1 MDGAAV
7 FDRIAFF
14 FAVAF
19 LTVILLGLFV
29 ALWQLALEVMYSALA
44 YTVRWI
50 HSANLAFR
58 RWWRARRNR

>member
-19 LTVILLGLFV
+19 LTVIVLGLFV
-29 ALWQLALEVMYSALA
+29 ALWQLALEVMYSALVF
-44 YTVRWI
+44 TVRWV
-50 HSANLAFR
+50 HSVNLAFR
-58 RWWRARRNR
+58 RWWRARRGR